1 LFFLPFFQVFHLSFS
16 QTSSKDNIDAI
27 FSEFERQN
35 NKPLI
40 ELQYFNY
47 FTLLVAI
54 VLSAQSTDVGV
65 NKATKN
71 LFALHKTP
79 ESFLALGVD
88 GLKPYI
94 SSIGLYNNKA
104 KNVIALS
111 QKILQ
116 EHKGLVPQ
124 DFESLIK
131 LPGVGRKTANVF
143 LNTAFGAPRIGV
155 DTHVFRVARRIGLSK
170 GENELQVEKDL
181 IELIPSKWLNRASH
195 WLVLHG
201 RYICKAK
208 KPLCHSC
215 NISSYCDYY
224 NKL

>member
-1 LFFLPFFQVFHLSFS
+1 MSSSFS

-27 FSEFERQN
+27 FGEFEKQN
-35 NKPLI
+35 SNPLI
-40 ELQYFNY
+40 ELQYFNH

-54 VLSAQSTDVGV
+54 VLSAQSTDAGV
-65 NKATKN
+65 NKATKS

-79 ESFLALGVD
+79 ESFLALGLD
-88 GLKPYI
+88 GLKCYI

-104 KNVIALS
+104 KNIIALS
-111 QKILQ
+111 QKVLQ
-116 EHKGLVPQ
+116 EHEGLVPC

-143 LNTAFGAPRIGV
+143 LNTAFGAHRIGV

-201 RYICKAK
+201 RYVCKAK

-215 NISSYCDYY
+215 NISRYCDYY
-224 NKL
+224 KL

>member
-1 LFFLPFFQVFHLSFS
+1 MNSSVSH
-16 QTSSKDNIDAI
+16 TSLKNNIDAI
-27 FSEFERQN
+27 FSEFEKQN
-35 NKPLI
+35 SNPLI
-40 ELQYFNY
+40 ELQYFNH

-54 VLSAQSTDVGV
+54 VLSAQSTDAGV

-79 ESFLALGVD
+79 ESFLALGLD
-88 GLKPYI
+88 GLKSYI

-104 KNVIALS
+104 KNIIALS
-111 QKILQ
+111 EKVLR
-116 EHKGLVPQ
+116 EHKGSVPQ
-124 DFESLIK
+124 DFDSLIK

-143 LNTAFGAPRIGV
+143 LNTAFGSHRIGV
-155 DTHVFRVARRIGLSK
+155 DTHVFRVSRRIGLSN

-215 NISSYCDYY
+215 NISRYCDYY
-224 NKL
+224 KL